1 MLKEKRIA
9 KDIKIYFVLAL
20 INGPI
25 KAIAVA
31 PHIDMPDAS
40 KILSFISNLNILV
53 SVIHKECAIADA
65 LATGLIAMSKNDI
78 IRYSNQNNIAS
89 MLVIKDGNNMKKY
102 YSSSFKKFLK
112 D

>member
-1 MLKEKRIA
+1 
-9 KDIKIYFVLAL
+9 
-20 INGPI
+20 
-25 KAIAVA
+25 
-31 PHIDMPDAS
+31 
-40 KILSFISNLNILV
+40 
-53 SVIHKECAIADA
+53 